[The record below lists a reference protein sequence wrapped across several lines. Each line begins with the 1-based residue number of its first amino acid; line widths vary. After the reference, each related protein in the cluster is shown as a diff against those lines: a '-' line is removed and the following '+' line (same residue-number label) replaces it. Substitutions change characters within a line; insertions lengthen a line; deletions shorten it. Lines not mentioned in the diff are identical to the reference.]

1 MFIECPQCKSPIADS
16 EQTVCDKCG
25 ALLSGRDVSKGAD
38 NPDVQGSTQ
47 VLDPA
52 SNPEPVPLQGP
63 ERRASVRIV
72 LSSGDVFDRDISR
85 PETTIGKGPRNDI
98 VIADQA
104 VSTHHAVISFDAS
117 DGHTISDVGSRNGTF
132 VGGVRVAA
140 KHKLRHGDVI
150 TVGRSRL
157 TFRIAASNDTIS
169 INTADIGGAL
179 SRPSLPLT
187 EESLASAIVS
197 AGLAPKE
204 EISRLT
210 GKQQSLYQSIVE
222 NRLVDEGS
230 LRDLMSRV
238 FAIPTINLRASN
250 IDEAVAG
257 KFPARLAMSHRIFP
271 VGEENGRFVIAVADP
286 TDKSIV
292 EDVSS
297 ETGASVE
304 LRLATATEISRQ
316 ISLHYGARLVGVLPS
331 GDKIEHVI
339 DRAEVAI
346 GKGLHNDVVLA
357 DPTVSN
363 SHALVLTRD
372 GCYNI
377 VDLGSRNGTF
387 VAGERLGDQARVL
400 RHGDSIRVGQ
410 TVLSFRN
417 PAETSE
423 NLTARLSNEFVEE
436 VRRKAIAE
444 DSAGGAEESSQPG
457 SAADVATSS
466 AGQPADP
473 TLAIS
478 ATQSG
483 AALGS
488 KPESGGDEVN
498 PKKDKKEK
506 KGDKKNKKSEKK
518 AKEDERVKA
527 AYVRAVGT
535 IVASILGILLSVGIA
550 LYVNHAGAGAGKT
563 GVETN
568 KKGKAKVKIGTSSEA
583 ASFEGGT
590 FQASGVVQAP
600 GTNAVLF
607 VDYDRLGEV
616 FRMELNES
624 GRQTGAIKSLP
635 LGLNVKEPEGIA
647 YGGSFFYVV
656 GSLSDS
662 SAGDQNTLARF
673 TLDPSGQAM
682 QGKAEGI
689 GDLRAFLLANVPE
702 LKDAGG
708 KKAKEGGLFVGG
720 VAWDPD
726 RERLLI
732 GLQSPLS
739 GGKAL
744 IAPIKLRDP
753 RGAFSTDNLVLAGTE
768 TIKISLGGHGLRSIQ
783 YDSKLKSFVI
793 ISSDAEAGEKRVF
806 KLWQWEAGS
815 DSGPVEQS
823 TLDSKIKPHA
833 IARVKVGASDFMLVV
848 GDGSSYMKVDYPEGE

>member
-25 ALLSGRDVSKGAD
+25 ALLLNRDVSKGPD
-38 NPDVQGSTQ
+38 NPGLQGSTH

-52 SNPEPVPLQGP
+52 SNPETVPLQEP

-98 VIADQA
+98 VIADPA

-117 DGHTISDVGSRNGTF
+117 DGYTISDVGSRNGTF
-132 VGGVRVAA
+132 VGGVRVAD
-140 KHKLRHGDVI
+140 KHKLRQGDVI

-210 GKQQSLYQSIVE
+210 GKQQRLYQSVVE
-222 NRLVDEGS
+222 NRLADEEA
-230 LRDLMSRV
+230 LRDLMNRV

-250 IDEAVAG
+250 IDEAVVEQ
-257 KFPARLAMSHRIFP
+257 FPARLATSHRIFP
-271 VGEENGRFVIAVADP
+271 VGEENGRLVIAVADP
-286 TDKSIV
+286 TDKSII
-292 EDVSS
+292 EDVSR
-297 ETGASVE
+297 ETGASVDF
-304 LRLATATEISRQ
+304 RLATATEISRQ
-316 ISLHYGARLVGVLPS
+316 VSLHYGARLVGVLPS

-357 DPTVSN
+357 DATVSN
-363 SHALVLTRD
+363 SHALVLTRE

-377 VDLGSRNGTF
+377 VDLGSRNGT
-387 VAGERLGDQARVL
+387 VVSGERLGDQARVL

-410 TVLSFRN
+410 TVLTFRN

-436 VRRKAIAE
+436 VRRRAIAE
-444 DSAGGAEESSQPG
+444 DSAGGAEEASQPADL
-457 SAADVATSS
+457 AASS
-466 AGQPADP
+466 PRLSADP
-473 TLAIS
+473 TLAMS
-478 ATQSG
+478 AVQSG
-483 AALGS
+483 EALGS
-488 KPESGGDEVN
+488 KPESAGDELKA
-498 PKKDKKEK
+498 KKDKKEK

-550 LYVNHAGAGAGKT
+550 LYVNNARSGAGKSE
-563 GVETN
+563 VETN
-568 KKGKAKVKIGTSSEA
+568 KKGKAKVKIGTSSEG

-607 VDYDRLGEV
+607 VDYDRPGEV

-624 GRQTGAIKSLP
+624 GRQTGAIKSVP
-635 LGLNVKEPEGIA
+635 LGLDVKEPEGIA
-647 YGGSFFYVV
+647 YGGSYFYVA

-662 SAGDQNTLARF
+662 SAGDQNTIARF

-744 IAPIKLRDP
+744 VVPIKLRDP
-753 RGAFSTDNLVLAGTE
+753 RGAYSTDNLVLAGTE

-823 TLDSKIKPHA
+823 TLDSKVKPHA
-833 IARVKVGASDFMLVV
+833 IARVKVGANDFLLAV
-848 GDGSSYMKVDYPEGE
+848 GDGSGYMKVDYPEGE

>member
-1 MFIECPQCKSPIADS
+1 MLIECPQCKSPIAGS

-25 ALLSGRDVSKGAD
+25 ALLSGSDLSKGPD

-52 SNPEPVPLQGP
+52 SNPETVSLQGP

-98 VIADQA
+98 VIADPA

-117 DGHTISDVGSRNGTF
+117 DGYTISDVGSRNGTF
-132 VGGVRVAA
+132 VGGVRVAD

-157 TFRIAASNDTIS
+157 TFRSAASTDTIS

-210 GKQQSLYQSIVE
+210 GKQQSLYQSVVE
-222 NRLVDEGS
+222 NRLADVEA

-238 FAIPTINLRASN
+238 FAIPTIDLRASN
-250 IDEAVAG
+250 IDEAVVE
-257 KFPARLAMSHRIFP
+257 KFPARLATSHRIFP
-271 VGEENGRFVIAVADP
+271 VGEENGRLVIAVADP
-286 TDKSIV
+286 ADKSIV
-292 EDVSS
+292 EDVSR
-297 ETGASVE
+297 ETGASVDF
-304 LRLATATEISRQ
+304 RLATATEISRQ
-316 ISLHYGARLVGVLPS
+316 VSLHYGARLVGVLPS
-331 GDKIEHVI
+331 GDKIEHLI

-346 GKGLHNDVVLA
+346 GKGLHNEVVLA

-363 SHALVLTRD
+363 SHALLLTRD

-410 TVLSFRN
+410 TVLTFRN

-436 VRRKAIAE
+436 VRRRAIAE
-444 DSAGGAEESSQPG
+444 DSAGAAEESSQAP
-457 SAADVATSS
+457 AADLSTPS

-478 ATQSG
+478 AIESG
-483 AALGS
+483 EALGS
-488 KPESGGDEVN
+488 KPESAGDELN

-563 GVETN
+563 EVEAN
-568 KKGKAKVKIGTSSEA
+568 KKGKAKVKIGTSSQA
-583 ASFEGGT
+583 TSFEGGT

-607 VDYDRLGEV
+607 VDYDRPGEV
-616 FRMELNES
+616 LRMELNES

-720 VAWDPD
+720 LAWDPD

-739 GGKAL
+739 SGKAL
-744 IAPIKLRDP
+744 IVPIKLRDP
-753 RGAFSTDNLVLAGTE
+753 RGAFSTDNLVLAGAD

-806 KLWQWEAGS
+806 KLWQWESGS

-833 IARVKVGASDFMLVV
+833 ISRVKVGASDFLLVV
-848 GDGSSYMKVDYPEGE
+848 GDGSGYVNVDYPQVE